1 MIMDFS
7 FYIEPKIT
15 KDLLLSYNDEET
27 YMSFYL
33 GIPIKKGLFCSPLRK
48 DNTPTCSFYRNKSG
62 DLIFKDFNGSF
73 YGNFI
78 SVVMY
83 KYSATYGEAM
93 KIIANDFN
101 IIKTPG
107 YKKHMGVI
115 RSNQKRFEAP
125 DTALIQVEIQDFKDY
140 ELEWWKSYGITLK
153 TLKKYHVYSCKNI
166 FLNGNY
172 FMATNKG
179 CPAYGYYGGKENNIE
194 LWRIYFPKKK
204 QYRFLTNWK
213 AKQVQGYQQ
222 LPKEG
227 KLLVITKSMKD
238 VMCLSGLGI
247 KAIAPNSENLFISDK
262 MLTDLKSRFTY
273 VAVLYDNDLPGISN
287 MNKIKREHPELN
299 YLWIPRKYGVKDI
312 SDFRMKYGEKE
323 TKQFIKDTIIKLW
336 NLTKL

>member
-1 MIMDFS
+1 MDNFN

-15 KDLLLSYNDEET
+15 KDFLLSYNKEET

-48 DNTPTCSFYRNKSG
+48 DNTPTCSFYRNKNG

-83 KYSATYGEAM
+83 KYGLQYNEALRT
-93 KIIANDFN
+93 IANDFN
-101 IIKTPG
+101 LIKTPG
-107 YKKHMGVI
+107 YVKHQGVV
-115 RSNQKRFEAP
+115 RSNIPKFEAP
-125 DTALIQVEIQDFKDY
+125 STALIQVEIQNFLPK
-140 ELEWWKSYGITLK
+140 ELEWWKTYGITEK
-153 TLKKYHVYSCKNI
+153 ILKKFHVYSCKNI
-166 FLNGNY
+166 FLNGSY
-172 FMATNKG
+172 FMASTSG
-179 CPAYGYYGGKENNIE
+179 CPAYGYYGGKEDNIE

-213 AKQVQGYQQ
+213 AKQVQGYKQ

-238 VMCLSGLGI
+238 VMCLYSLGI
-247 KAIAPNSENLFISDK
+247 KAIAPNSENLFVTDK
-262 MLTDLKSRFTY
+262 MLDELKSRFTY
-273 VAVLYDNDLPGISN
+273 IAVLYDNDLPGISN
-287 MNKIKREHPELN
+287 MNKIKKEHPELF
-299 YLWIPRKYGVKDI
+299 YTWIPRSYEAKDI
-312 SDFRMKYGEKE
+312 SDFRKKYGEKK
-323 TKQFIKDTIIKLW
+323 TKQFIKESIIKAW

>member
-1 MIMDFS
+1 MDSFK

-15 KDLLLSYNDEET
+15 KDFLLSYNNEET

-48 DNTPTCSFYRNKSG
+48 DNTPTCAFYRNKQG

-83 KYSATYGEAM
+83 KYGLQYGEAVRA
-93 KIIANDFN
+93 IANDFN
-101 IIKTPG
+101 LIKTPG
-107 YKKHMGVI
+107 YVKHQGTIRENVKK
-115 RSNQKRFEAP
+115 FEAP
-125 DTALIQVEIQDFKDY
+125 ETALIQVEIQDFLPH
-140 ELEWWKSYGITLK
+140 ELEWWGTYGITEK
-153 TLKKYHVYSCKNI
+153 TLKKFHVYSCKNI
-166 FLNGNY
+166 FLNGSY
-172 FMATNKG
+172 FMASTKG
-179 CPAYGYYGGKENNIE
+179 CPAYGYYGGKEDNIE

-213 AKQVQGYQQ
+213 AKQVQGYKQ

-238 VMCLSGLGI
+238 VMCLYNLGI

-262 MLTDLKSRFTY
+262 MLEELRSRFTY
-273 VAVLYDNDLPGISN
+273 IAVLYDNDLPGISN
-287 MNKIKREHPELN
+287 MRKIRKEHPDLL
-299 YLWIPRKYGVKDI
+299 YTWIPRKYGAKDI
-312 SDFRMKYGEKE
+312 SDFRKMYGEKK
-323 TKQFIKDTIIKLW
+323 TKQFIKDLILKF
-336 NLTKL
+336 K